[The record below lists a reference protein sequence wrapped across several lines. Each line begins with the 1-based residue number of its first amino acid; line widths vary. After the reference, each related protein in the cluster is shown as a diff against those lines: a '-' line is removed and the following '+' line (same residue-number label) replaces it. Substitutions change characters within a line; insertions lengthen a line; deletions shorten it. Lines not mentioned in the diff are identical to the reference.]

1 MLSFSSSHFLSIC
14 DTPSPELNTGV
25 GSVIIKTW
33 ALLSRFRIWRGGRCK
48 AVNTQVISDGESW

>member
-25 GSVIIKTW
+25 GSVNQDVGP
-33 ALLSRFRIWRGGRCK
+33 AF
-48 AVNTQVISDGESW
+48 QV